1 MTHWSHSGI
10 AFTEGHDAT
19 EILWGY
25 PPADKIDE
33 GVQRLIARLYAEL
46 RRYPEVAEIDEHI
59 YGPTTAPE
67 IIEAIADAA
76 KIFREDVGRDPTP
89 AEAQAGLLM
98 ADTETALFTYLEHDI
113 QVGDR
118 VMWAECDDNGES
130 LHQTLDGRDDMIVPA
145 YGTVIA
151 QPEGWHGDNTIPR
164 DDGRTV
170 ILGRKWLIK
179 VPGPRQA
186 ELLAASR
193 SSRTTRTC
201 SQT

>member
-10 AFTEGHDAT
+10 AFTEGHDYA

-25 PPADKIDE
+25 PPAEKIDE
-33 GVQRLIARLYAEL
+33 GIQRLIARLYAEL

-67 IIEAIADAA
+67 VIEAIADVA

-118 VMWAECDDNGES
+118 VMWAECDANGER
-130 LHQTLDGRDDMIVPA
+130 LHQRLDGRDDALVFA
-145 YGTVIA
+145 YGTVTA
-151 QPEGWHGDNTIPR
+151 QPQGWHCDNTITR

-170 ILGRKWLIK
+170 VIGRRWLIK
-179 VPGPRQA
+179 APGGVR
-186 ELLAASR
+186 R
-193 SSRTTRTC
+193 
-201 SQT
+201 

>member
-10 AFTEGHDAT
+10 AFTEGHDDA

-33 GVQRLIARLYAEL
+33 GVQRLIARLYGEL
-46 RRYPEVAEIDEHI
+46 RLYPTVAEVDEHI

-76 KIFREDVGRDPTP
+76 KVFREDVGRDPTP
-89 AEAQAGLLM
+89 AEVQAGLLL
-98 ADTETALFTYLEHDI
+98 ADTDAALFTYLELDI

-118 VMWAECDDNGES
+118 VMWPEREGNGEL

-151 QPEGWHGDNTIPR
+151 QPGGWHGDNTITR
-164 DDGRTV
+164 DDGRRV
-170 ILGRKWLIK
+170 IIGRKWLIK
-179 VPGPRQA
+179 VPGCVR
-186 ELLAASR
+186 R
-193 SSRTTRTC
+193 
-201 SQT
+201 

>member
-1 MTHWSHSGI
+1 MTHWSHGGI
-10 AFTEGHDAT
+10 AFTEGHDDA

-33 GVQRLIARLYAEL
+33 GIQRLIARLYAEL

-76 KIFREDVGRDPTP
+76 KVFREDVGRDPTP

-98 ADTETALFTYLEHDI
+98 ADTETALFSYMEHDI
-113 QVGDR
+113 RVGDR
-118 VMWAECDDNGES
+118 VMWAERDDNREF

-145 YGTVIA
+145 YGTVAA
-151 QPEGWHGDNTIPR
+151 QPEGWNGDNTITR
-164 DDGRTV
+164 DDGRV
-170 ILGRKWLIK
+170 ISMGRKWLIK
-179 VPGPRQA
+179 LPN
-186 ELLAASR
+186 
-193 SSRTTRTC
+193 
-201 SQT
+201 